1 VANDV
6 YSFPKYGISYH
17 MVVIVRWCKVA
28 PKTLFAKV
36 WEPHVVDRLDDG
48 PDVLAIDL
56 HLIHEVTS
64 LDAFELLNRRGLKTR
79 HPERTLGVA
88 DHIVPITTD
97 WTPRGRDWAQ
107 TLERNCAEHGI
118 PHLPYGHA
126 KQGIAHVIGP
136 ELGLSRPGMT
146 IACGDSHT
154 STHGALGAVAFG
166 IGTTQV
172 AHVLAS
178 QALLIN
184 RPKTMEIRVDGT
196 LRPGAASKDLALA
209 LLARYG
215 NLAAAGHAVEYRGS
229 AIEALSAEARMTLC
243 NMGIELGARMSMIA
257 PDAVTAAYLG
267 GPVDPGLTTDD
278 GADFDA
284 RLTLHAGDVRP
295 YVTWGT
301 TPAQSVPLGSRV
313 PAAGDEATQRALTY
327 SGLVPGAAIADT
339 TIDAAFIGSCTN
351 GRIED
356 LRAAAEVLRGR
367 HVARGVRAVV
377 APGSMTVRARAEEE
391 GLDQVFRAA
400 GFEWGRAGCSLC
412 IAANGEVIPAG
423 ARCASTTNRNFEGR
437 QGTGSRTHLMS
448 PASVAASAVAGRLI
462 SAEEL

>member
-1 VANDV
+1 
-6 YSFPKYGISYH
+6 
-17 MVVIVRWCKVA
+17 VA
-28 PKTLFAKV
+28 PRTLFAKV
-36 WEPHVVDRLDDG
+36 WDPHVVDHLDDG
-48 PDVLAIDL
+48 PDLLAIDL

-64 LDAFELLNRRGLKTR
+64 LRAFELLRERGLTTR

-88 DHIVPITTD
+88 DHIVPITGEWTD
-97 WTPRGRDWAQ
+97 RARDWAD
-107 TLERNCAEHGI
+107 TLARNCAEHGI
-118 PHLPYGHA
+118 PHLGYGAA
-126 KQGIAHVIGP
+126 KQGIVHVIGP
-136 ELGLSRPGMT
+136 ELGLTRPGMT

-172 AHVLAS
+172 AHVLAA

-196 LRPGAASKDLALA
+196 LKTGATSKDIALA

-215 NLAAAGHAVEYRGS
+215 NLAAVGHAVEYRGTTV
-229 AIEALSAEARMTLC
+229 EALSAEARMTLC
-243 NMGIELGARMSMIA
+243 NMGIELGARMAMVA
-257 PDAVTAAYLG
+257 PDDVTAKYLNTT
-267 GPVDPGLTTDD
+267 VDPALRTDED
-278 GADFDA
+278 AAFDA
-284 RLTLHAGDVRP
+284 CLTLDAAEVKP

-301 TPAQSVPLGSRV
+301 TPAQAVPLGERI
-313 PAAGDEATQRALTY
+313 PDAADESAKRALDY
-327 SGLVPGAAIADT
+327 SGLVPGAPISDT

-377 APGSMTVRARAEEE
+377 APGSMSVRAKAEAE

-400 GFEWGRAGCSLC
+400 GFAWGTAGCSLC
-412 IAANGEVIPAG
+412 IAANGDVIPAG
-423 ARCASTTNRNFEGR
+423 TRCASTTNRNFEGR

-462 SAEEL
+462 SAEEI

>member
-1 VANDV
+1 
-6 YSFPKYGISYH
+6 
-17 MVVIVRWCKVA
+17 VA
-28 PKTLFAKV
+28 PRTLFAKV
-36 WEPHVVDRLDDG
+36 WEPHVVDRLADG

-64 LDAFELLNRRGLKTR
+64 LRAFELLSERGLITR

-88 DHIVPITTD
+88 DHIVPITGE
-97 WTPRGRDWAQ
+97 WTPRGRDWAD
-107 TLERNCAEHGI
+107 TLARNCAEHGI
-118 PHLPYGHA
+118 PHLGYGAA
-126 KQGIAHVIGP
+126 KQGIVHVVGP
-136 ELGLSRPGMT
+136 ELGLTRPGMT

-172 AHVLAS
+172 AHVLATQS
-178 QALLIN
+178 LLIN
-184 RPKTMEIRVDGT
+184 RPKTMQIRVDGV
-196 LRPGAASKDLALA
+196 LRPGVASKDIALA

-215 NLAAAGHAVEYRGS
+215 NLAAVGHAVEYRGS
-229 AIEALSAEARMTLC
+229 AISALSAEARMTLC
-243 NMGIELGARMSMIA
+243 NMGIELGARMAMVA
-257 PDAVTAAYLG
+257 PDEVTAAYLG
-267 GPVDPGLTTDD
+267 TTPDPSLRTDD

-284 RLTLHAGDVRP
+284 DLTLDAAGVAP

-301 TPAQSVPLGSRV
+301 TPAQSVPLGARV
-313 PAAGDEATQRALTY
+313 PAPADGDESTQRALAYT
-327 SGLVPGAAIADT
+327 GLVPGTPLADV

-367 HVARGVRAVV
+367 HVAPGVRAIA
-377 APGSMTVRARAEEE
+377 APGSMSVKAKAEAE
-391 GLDQVFRAA
+391 GLDEVFRSA
-400 GFEWGRAGCSLC
+400 GFGWGTAGCSLC
-412 IAANGEVIPAG
+412 IAANGDVIPAG
-423 ARCASTTNRNFEGR
+423 GRCASTTNRNFEGR

-462 SAEEL
+462 SAEELS